1 MTKTLIENGWVI
13 PMTGR
18 GVTWPDGVIAVEDD
32 RIAYAGPKSGLP
44 VGFKAQR
51 RIDAEGKAVLPGLVN
66 THLHFVGAFNKATTE
81 DAKKEGG
88 NSFRRGILFQE
99 DHVRKEHVY
108 LPGLLHGL
116 EALRTGTT
124 TVNEMWWHQPESARI
139 GVDLGIRA
147 IVGACVREMN
157 TGTIDPGRNERDW
170 IPEVAERDLDDA
182 VALFEEWQG
191 AGDGRVTCRMAPDGP
206 DRMRPETMDRCRELA
221 GKYGLGLHLHCAS
234 VPAEQGFMEKAYGK
248 RAVNFL
254 HEHGCLGPGTVL
266 VHCVFVDDE
275 EIALMEETDSRFSH
289 TAYLVGKRA
298 YYPPMDKFY
307 ASKVEVSL
315 GTDWMSNDMFKVMR
329 SAILLGRITTGDQA
343 LLDAWDAL
351 ELATMGGARCLNM
364 ADEIGSLEAGKKA
377 DLILVDMRTPW
388 VAPVRPENVVAD
400 LVYNA
405 NGSDVT
411 DVMVDGRLVVEGRRH
426 ADIDEAELIRDVQK
440 MANTVWADAA
450 PLFVNRPAAE

>member
-1 MTKTLIENGWVI
+1 MTRTLIENGWVI

-18 GVTWPDGVIAVEDD
+18 GVTWPDGVVAVDGD
-32 RIAYAGPKSGLP
+32 RIAYAGPAGGLP
-44 VGFKAQR
+44 AAFKAER
-51 RIDAEGKAVLPGLVN
+51 RIDAAGKTILPGLIN
-66 THLHFVGAFNKATTE
+66 THHHLVGAFNKATTE

-88 NSFRRGILFQE
+88 NSYKRGILFQE
-99 DHVRKEHVY
+99 NHVRKEHVY

-139 GVDLGIRA
+139 AVDLGIRA
-147 IVGACVREMN
+147 VIGGCVREMN
-157 TGTIDPGRNERDW
+157 TGLIEPGKNERAW
-170 IPEVAERDLDDA
+170 EPEIAERDIDDA
-182 VALFEEWQG
+182 VQLIEEWQG

-206 DRMRPETMDRCRELA
+206 DRMRPETMDRCRKVAE
-221 GKYGLGLHLHCAS
+221 KYGVGYHLHCAS
-234 VPAEQGFMEKAYGK
+234 VPAEQGFMEHAYGK
-248 RAVNFL
+248 RSVPFL
-254 HEHGCLGPGTVL
+254 AEHGCLGPDTVL
-266 VHCVFVDDE
+266 VHCVFVDED
-275 EIALMEETDSRFSH
+275 EIALMEETDTKFSH

-329 SAILLGRITTGDQA
+329 AAILLGRITTGDQA

-411 DVMVDGRLVVEGRRH
+411 DVMVDGRLVVENRRH

-440 MANTVWADAA
+440 MADTVWADAA
-450 PLFVNRPAAE
+450 PLFVSRPAAE